1 VTVDTWRAVP
11 LKYVADI
18 NESVLAEE
26 TAPDRS
32 FDYIDI
38 SAIGRGQLVSVPV
51 KLTFREAPS
60 RARRLMRRGDTL
72 VSTVRT
78 YLRAVWTVDI
88 DPARLVA
95 STGIAVIS
103 PRPAIHPRFMSWY
116 LQSDPFID
124 KMVAR
129 SVGVSY
135 PAINPADLGR
145 LIVQFPPLSEQRWI
159 ASFLDDEISRIDA
172 LIARRR
178 RMLELLSERAT
189 ATITSDFG
197 SRIGLSAAGIP
208 DSVGQHS
215 MVRLGAVSTVQSG
228 LTLDAGRE
236 LDDSAV
242 SRPYLRVANVQDGRV
257 DLSETREVDV
267 PLRLATRCELRTGD
281 VLMTEGGDPDKLGR
295 GTVWRGEV
303 AGCLHQ
309 NHIFAVRP
317 AEVLLPDFL
326 ALVTRT
332 PYART
337 YFEVTASKTTGIAST
352 STSKIA
358 SFRIPLPGI
367 DEQERIVDR
376 ASARL
381 GRIDELSRAVEC
393 QIALLR
399 ERRGTLIT
407 AAVTGGLGMPDPLAP
422 RGYGHSRHNRT
433 LGVSCGRAGAAAQ

>member
-1 VTVDTWRAVP
+1 
-11 LKYVADI
+11 
-18 NESVLAEE
+18 
-26 TAPDRS
+26 
-32 FDYIDI
+32 
-38 SAIGRGQLVSVPV
+38 
-51 KLTFREAPS
+51 
-60 RARRLMRRGDTL
+60 MRRGDTL

-208 DSVGQHS
+208 DSVGQHP

-267 PLRLATRCELRTGD
+267 PLRLATRCELSRTSSAAARYG
-281 VLMTEGGDPDKLGR
+281 
-295 GTVWRGEV
+295 
-303 AGCLHQ
+303 
-309 NHIFAVRP
+309 AVRWRDACIRITSSRCGRRRSCCP
-317 AEVLLPDFL
+317 IFSRSSRERR
-326 ALVTRT
+326 TREHT
-332 PYART
+332 SRSRRARQRGSRARARAKLHP
-337 YFEVTASKTTGIAST
+337 FAFRFPGLMSRNVSSTGQA
-352 STSKIA
+352 
-358 SFRIPLPGI
+358 PGSGGSMNCPGLS
-367 DEQERIVDR
+367 
-376 ASARL
+376 SARL
-381 GRIDELSRAVEC
+381 PCCGSGGGRSSR
-393 QIALLR
+393 QR
-399 ERRGTLIT
+399 
-407 AAVTGGLGMPDPLAP
+407 
-422 RGYGHSRHNRT
+422 
-433 LGVSCGRAGAAAQ
+433 